1 MGDPSGPVWQ
11 QEHLLCFSPHLFIS
25 VYIVFNLLPVC
36 MLESQYLNR
45 CGNVPDAIS
54 ERDKVLR
61 KGSFF
66 PPVDLQSNVHVW
78 KGLSRQTT
86 HCPFSSVCLCVHC
99 TQLDAFVCLIHKTA
113 KSKIVIMLFI
123 SLCCQGL
130 FKQTSTLPPITA
142 ASLCQP
148 SRRKHT
154 QHHHHDWLQPSLPLW
169 DSPTP
174 PPPIFPS
181 SSHHPLPPLQMVS
194 FPNTL
199 ITHHPDEWS
208 YIIPSV
214 VNNPIGK
221 RLSRQH
227 WERDRERE
235 TGETRVG
242 SWICFI

>member
-1 MGDPSGPVWQ
+1 MFQMPF
-11 QEHLLCFSPHLFIS
+11 L
-25 VYIVFNLLPVC
+25 
-36 MLESQYLNR
+36 
-45 CGNVPDAIS
+45 
-54 ERDKVLR
+54 
-61 KGSFF
+61 KGTKFWEKGLFF

-78 KGLSRQTT
+78 KGLSTQTT

-154 QHHHHDWLQPSLPLW
+154 QHTTITTTDF
-169 DSPTP
+169 SPACLCETARP

-181 SSHHPLPPLQMVS
+181 SSAAVTDGFIPQHINNASSRWMKLY
-194 FPNTL
+194 NT
-199 ITHHPDEWS
+199 
-208 YIIPSV
+208 
-214 VNNPIGK
+214 
-221 RLSRQH
+221 
-227 WERDRERE
+227 
-235 TGETRVG
+235 
-242 SWICFI
+242 